1 MEKGAD
7 FGILSRSPLM
17 KASGMSDTDDSQTE
31 IEAIDARLP
40 LDAWHRERGAR
51 MVSFAGYVM
60 PIQYEGIMAEHL
72 WTREHAGLFDVS
84 HMGQLLFSG
93 EDADKALE
101 ALLPGDIIGLKDRSE
116 EHTSELQSLMR
127 ISYAV
132 FCLKKKKNKK
142 R

>member
-101 ALLPGDIIGLKDRSE
+101 ARSE

-132 FCLKKKKNKK
+132 FFLKTKTNTTQSQIII
-142 R
+142 

>member
-40 LDAWHRERGAR
+40 LDAWHRESGAR

-60 PIQYEGIMAEHL
+60 PTHYEGIMAKPL
-72 WTREHAGLFDVS
+72 WTRETAGLLELS
-84 HMGQLLFSG
+84 HMGKTG
-93 EDADKALE
+93 TRA
-101 ALLPGDIIGLKDRSE
+101 GGG
-116 EHTSELQSLMR
+116 
-127 ISYAV
+127 
-132 FCLKKKKNKK
+132 KNK
-142 R
+142 

>member
-1 MEKGAD
+1 
-7 FGILSRSPLM
+7 M

-93 EDADKALE
+93 EDAGKALE
-101 ALLPGDIIGLKDRSE
+101 TLLPGDIIGLKEGRMRYSLLLEDRKSTRLNSS
-116 EHTSELQSLMR
+116 H
-127 ISYAV
+127 
-132 FCLKKKKNKK
+132 
-142 R
+142 

>member
-72 WTREHAGLFDVS
+72 WTREHAGLFVVS
-84 HMGQLLFSG
+84 NMGQLLFSG
-93 EDADKALE
+93 EDSDEALE
-101 ALLPGDIIGLKDRSE
+101 ALLPGDIIARNSRRMI
-116 EHTSELQSLMR
+116 HSRT
-127 ISYAV
+127 
-132 FCLKKKKNKK
+132 
-142 R
+142 